1 MVKTNEYLDFWNN
14 KKVFIT
20 GHTGF
25 KGSWL
30 SIVLKSLG
38 SKVYGFALK
47 PNTNPSLFYEAK
59 IDEFTDSTFGDI
71 NDLNHLSETLQRVE
85 PDIVF
90 HLAAQ
95 PLVRESYDNPINT
108 YKTNIIGTANIL
120 EAIRQIKSVKAFLN
134 VTTDKCYENKE
145 WSWGYRENDPLGGHD
160 PYSSS
165 KACSELVTSS
175 YMKSFFNKSFSP
187 GIATARA
194 GNVIGGG
201 DWSKDRLIPDVIR
214 SYENN
219 NIVRIRNPKS
229 TRPWQH
235 VLEPINGYM
244 LLIQK
249 LWDEKS
255 EFSGSYNFGP
265 FNEGERDV
273 EFVVEKLSSNLDQE
287 NNWLIDQNSENPHE
301 ANYLKLDIS
310 KSISKLG
317 WRPRYKIEESILKTA
332 NWYKNWKNN
341 MNAYDLC
348 MQEIDEFFKG
358 DINEKI

>member
-1 MVKTNEYLDFWNN
+1 
-14 KKVFIT
+14 
-20 GHTGF
+20 
-25 KGSWL
+25 
-30 SIVLKSLG
+30 LK
-38 SKVYGFALK
+38 
-47 PNTNPSLFYEAK
+47 
-59 IDEFTDSTFGDI
+59 
-71 NDLNHLSETLQRVE
+71 
-85 PDIVF
+85 
-90 HLAAQ
+90 
-95 PLVRESYDNPINT
+95 
-108 YKTNIIGTANIL
+108 II
-120 EAIRQIKSVKAFLN
+120 
-134 VTTDKCYENKE
+134 
-145 WSWGYRENDPLGGHD
+145 
-160 PYSSS
+160 
-165 KACSELVTSS
+165 
-175 YMKSFFNKSFSP
+175 
-187 GIATARA
+187 
-194 GNVIGGG
+194 
-201 DWSKDRLIPDVIR
+201 
-214 SYENN
+214 
-219 NIVRIRNPKS
+219 IVRIRNPKS

-249 LWDEKS
+249 LWHEKS

-341 MNAYDLC
+341 KNAYDLG